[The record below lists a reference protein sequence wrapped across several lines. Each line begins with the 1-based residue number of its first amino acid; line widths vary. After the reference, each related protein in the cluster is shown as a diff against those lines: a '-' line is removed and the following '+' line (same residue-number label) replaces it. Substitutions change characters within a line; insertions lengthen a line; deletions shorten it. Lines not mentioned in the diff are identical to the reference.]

1 MVASSQANVT
11 PRGPHLALVTLQPEH
26 TNQTC
31 NNVLLFVGILQEEG
45 RVQQQNGMVGLVDS
59 IMNYIMIVLGELTD
73 GNAEEEKRNVGH
85 GEESGEQGSS
95 YLRHTYVIFIMD
107 T

>member
-1 MVASSQANVT
+1 M
-11 PRGPHLALVTLQPEH
+11 
-26 TNQTC
+26 
-31 NNVLLFVGILQEEG
+31 QEES
-45 RVQQQNGMVGLVDS
+45 RIQQQNGMVGLVDS
-59 IMNYIMIVLGELTD
+59 IMNYIMIVSGELTD

-85 GEESGEQGSS
+85 GEESREQGSS